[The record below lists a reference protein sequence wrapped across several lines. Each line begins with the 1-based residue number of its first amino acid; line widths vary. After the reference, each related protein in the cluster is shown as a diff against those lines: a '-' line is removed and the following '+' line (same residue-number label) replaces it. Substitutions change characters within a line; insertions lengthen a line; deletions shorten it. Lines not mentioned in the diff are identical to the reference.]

1 MCGGAVMLQTFLAKF
16 YEAVIIAL
24 AAFLL
29 LALIGFGVQTW
40 RVSAWQDDYTLL
52 DAKYKTD
59 LATAEALTEKAKADA
74 IAKEKQWSEKL
85 LKAEIQ
91 HREDIKQIIT
101 DSNSAKSA
109 IDRLSKQIDT
119 ASSRMSTATR
129 ETIIEYASASG
140 VVLEKCVNEYRTV
153 AQRADEHAADAK
165 RLSDAWPSK

>member
-1 MCGGAVMLQTFLAKF
+1 MIQAFIAKF
-16 YEAVIIAL
+16 YEAVIISL

-40 RVSAWQDDYTLL
+40 RVSSWQDDYASL

-59 LATAEALTEKAKADA
+59 LAVAEALTEKAKADA

-91 HREDIKQIIT
+91 HSEDIKQIIA

-165 RLSDAWPSK
+165 RLSDAWPD

>member
-1 MCGGAVMLQTFLAKF
+1 MIKAFIAKF
-16 YEAVIIAL
+16 YEAVIIFL

-29 LALIGFGVQTW
+29 LALIGLGVQTW
-40 RVSAWQDDYTLL
+40 RASTWQKYYDTL
-52 DAKYKTD
+52 DAKYQTD
-59 LATAEALTEKAKADA
+59 LAKAEALTEKAKADA
-74 IAKEKQWSEKL
+74 LAKEKQWSEKL
-85 LKAEIQ
+85 LNAEIQ
-91 HREDIKQIIT
+91 HREDIKHIIA

-129 ETIIEYASASG
+129 ETIIEYSNASG
-140 VVLEKCVNEYRTV
+140 VVLEKCVNEYRAV

>member
-1 MCGGAVMLQTFLAKF
+1 MLQAFIAKF
-16 YEAVIIAL
+16 YEAVIIFL

-29 LALIGFGVQTW
+29 LTLIGLGVQTW
-40 RVSAWQDDYTLL
+40 RVSAWQDDYALL

-59 LATAEALTEKAKADA
+59 LAKAEALTEKAKADA
-74 IAKEKQWSEKL
+74 IAKEKQWSDKL

-91 HREDIKQIIT
+91 HREDIKQIIA

-119 ASSRMSTATR
+119 ASSRMSKATR

-165 RLSDAWPSK
+165 RLSDAWP

>member
-1 MCGGAVMLQTFLAKF
+1 MIKAFIAKF
-16 YEAVIIAL
+16 YEAVIIFL

-29 LALIGFGVQTW
+29 LVLIGLGVQTW
-40 RVSAWQDDYTLL
+40 RASTRQKYYDTL
-52 DAKYKTD
+52 DAKYQTD
-59 LATAEALTEKAKADA
+59 LAKAEALTEKAKADA
-74 IAKEKQWSEKL
+74 LAKEKQWSEKL

-91 HREDIKQIIT
+91 HREDIKHIIA

-129 ETIIEYASASG
+129 ETLIEYTNASG
-140 VVLEKCVNEYRTV
+140 VVLEKCVNEYRAV

-165 RLSDAWPSK
+165 RLNESWPFK

>member
-1 MCGGAVMLQTFLAKF
+1 MIKAFIAKF
-16 YEAVIIAL
+16 YEAVIIFL

-40 RVSAWQDDYTLL
+40 RASTWQKYYDTL
-52 DAKYKTD
+52 DAKYQTD
-59 LATAEALTEKAKADA
+59 LAKAEALTEKAKADA
-74 IAKEKQWSEKL
+74 LSKEKQWSEKL
-85 LKAEIQ
+85 LNAEIQ
-91 HREDIKQIIT
+91 HREDIKHIIA

-129 ETIIEYASASG
+129 ETIIEYSNASG
-140 VVLEKCVNEYRTV
+140 VVLEKCVNEYRAV

-165 RLSDAWPSK
+165 RLNESWPSK

>member
-1 MCGGAVMLQTFLAKF
+1 MIKAFIAKF
-16 YEAVIIAL
+16 YEAVIIFL

-29 LALIGFGVQTW
+29 LTLIGFSVQTW
-40 RVSAWQDDYTLL
+40 RASTWQKYYDTL
-52 DAKYKTD
+52 DAKYQTD
-59 LATAEALTEKAKADA
+59 LAKAEALTEKAKADA
-74 IAKEKQWSEKL
+74 LAKEKQWSEKL
-85 LKAEIQ
+85 LNAEIQ
-91 HREDIKQIIT
+91 HREDIKHIIA

-129 ETIIEYASASG
+129 ETIIEYSNASG

-165 RLSDAWPSK
+165 RLNESWPSK

>member
-1 MCGGAVMLQTFLAKF
+1 MIKAFIAKF
-16 YEAVIIAL
+16 YEAVIIFL

-29 LALIGFGVQTW
+29 LALIGLGVQTW
-40 RVSAWQDDYTLL
+40 RASTWQKHYDTL
-52 DAKYKTD
+52 DAKYQTD
-59 LATAEALTEKAKADA
+59 LAKAEALTEKAKANA
-74 IAKEKQWSEKL
+74 LAKEKQWSEKL

-91 HREDIKQIIT
+91 HREDIKHIIA

-129 ETIIEYASASG
+129 ETIIEYTNASG
-140 VVLEKCVNEYRTV
+140 VVLEKCVNEYRAV

-165 RLSDAWPSK
+165 RLNESWPSK

>member
-1 MCGGAVMLQTFLAKF
+1 MKDLITGFITKF
-16 YEAVIIAL
+16 YEAVIIFL

-40 RVSAWQDDYTLL
+40 RVSAWQGEYALL
-52 DAKYKTD
+52 DSKYQTD
-59 LATAEALTEKAKADA
+59 LAKSEALTEKAKAEA

-91 HREDIKQIIT
+91 HREDIKQIIA

-109 IDRLSKQIDT
+109 VERLSKQINT
-119 ASSRMSTATR
+119 ATDRMSTATR
-129 ETIIEYASASG
+129 ETIIEYASANG
-140 VVLEKCVNEYRTV
+140 DVLEKCVNEYRTV

-165 RLSDAWPSK
+165 RLSDAWP

>member
-1 MCGGAVMLQTFLAKF
+1 MIKVFIAKF
-16 YEAVIIAL
+16 YEAVIIFL

-29 LALIGFGVQTW
+29 LALIGLGVQTW
-40 RVSAWQDDYTLL
+40 RASTWQKYYDTL
-52 DAKYKTD
+52 DAKYQTD
-59 LATAEALTEKAKADA
+59 LAKAEALTEKAKADA
-74 IAKEKQWSEKL
+74 LAKEKQWSEKL
-85 LKAEIQ
+85 LNAEIQ
-91 HREDIKQIIT
+91 HREDIKHIIA

-129 ETIIEYASASG
+129 ETIIEYTNASG
-140 VVLEKCVNEYRTV
+140 VVLEKCVNEYRAV

>member
-1 MCGGAVMLQTFLAKF
+1 MIKTTIQAFLAKF
-16 YEAVIIAL
+16 YEAVIIFL
-24 AAFLL
+24 AVFLL

-40 RVSAWQDDYTLL
+40 WVSSWQDDYTLL
-52 DAKYKTD
+52 NAKYKTD

-91 HREDIKQIIT
+91 HREDIKQIIA

-109 IDRLSKQIDT
+109 IDRLSKQINSAT
-119 ASSRMSTATR
+119 SRMSTATR

-165 RLSDAWPSK
+165 RLNDAWP

>member
-1 MCGGAVMLQTFLAKF
+1 MIKTTIQAFLAKF
-16 YEAVIIAL
+16 YGTVIITMAV
-24 AAFLL
+24 FLL

-40 RVSAWQDDYTLL
+40 RVSAWQDDYALL

-59 LATAEALTEKAKADA
+59 VAKAEALTEKAKADA
-74 IAKEKQWSEKL
+74 VAKEKQWSEKL

-91 HREDIKQIIT
+91 HREDIKQIIA

-129 ETIIEYASASG
+129 ETIIEYASASS

-165 RLSDAWPSK
+165 RLSDAWPD

>member
-1 MCGGAVMLQTFLAKF
+1 MIKAFIAKF
-16 YEAVIIAL
+16 YEAVIIFL

-29 LALIGFGVQTW
+29 LTLIGLGVQTW
-40 RVSAWQDDYTLL
+40 RASTWQKYYDTL
-52 DAKYKTD
+52 DAKYQTD
-59 LATAEALTEKAKADA
+59 LAKAEALTEKAKADA
-74 IAKEKQWSEKL
+74 LAKEKQWSEKL

-91 HREDIKQIIT
+91 HREDIKHIIA

-129 ETIIEYASASG
+129 ETIIEYTNASG
-140 VVLEKCVNEYRTV
+140 IVLEKCVNEYRAV

-165 RLSDAWPSK
+165 RLNESWPSK

>member
-1 MCGGAVMLQTFLAKF
+1 MLQVFLAKF
-16 YEAVIIAL
+16 YEAIICILMAL
-24 AAFLL
+24 FLIVS
-29 LALIGFGVQTW
+29 IGLVVQTW
-40 RVSAWQDDYTLL
+40 RLSSIQSDYELL
-52 DAKYKTD
+52 NAKYQTD
-59 LATAEALTEKAKADA
+59 LAKAEALTEKAKADA

-91 HREDIKQIIT
+91 HREDIKQIIA

-153 AQRADEHAADAK
+153 AQRADEHSADAK
-165 RLSDAWPSK
+165 RLNDAWP

>member
-1 MCGGAVMLQTFLAKF
+1 MIKAFIAKF
-16 YEAVIIAL
+16 YEAVILIL

-40 RVSAWQDDYTLL
+40 RASTWQKYYDTL
-52 DAKYKTD
+52 DAKYQTD
-59 LATAEALTEKAKADA
+59 LAKAEALTEKAKADA
-74 IAKEKQWSEKL
+74 LAKEKQWSEKL
-85 LKAEIQ
+85 LNAEIQ
-91 HREDIKQIIT
+91 HREDIKHIIA

-129 ETIIEYASASG
+129 ETIIEYSNASG
-140 VVLEKCVNEYRTV
+140 IVLEKCVNEYRTV

>member
-1 MCGGAVMLQTFLAKF
+1 MIKAFIAKF
-16 YEAVIIAL
+16 YEAVIIFL

-29 LALIGFGVQTW
+29 LALISLGVQTW
-40 RVSAWQDDYTLL
+40 RALTWQKYYDTL
-52 DAKYKTD
+52 DAKYQTD
-59 LATAEALTEKAKADA
+59 LAKAEALTEKAKADA
-74 IAKEKQWSEKL
+74 LAKEKQWSDKL

-91 HREDIKQIIT
+91 HREDIKHIIA

-129 ETIIEYASASG
+129 ETIIEYTNASG
-140 VVLEKCVNEYRTV
+140 VVLEKCVNEYRAV

-165 RLSDAWPSK
+165 RLNESWPSK

>member
-1 MCGGAVMLQTFLAKF
+1 MIKAFIAKF
-16 YEAVIIAL
+16 YEAVIIFL
-24 AAFLL
+24 TAFLL
-29 LALIGFGVQTW
+29 LTLIGFGVQTW
-40 RVSAWQDDYTLL
+40 RVSSWQDDYALL
-52 DAKYKTD
+52 DSKYQTD
-59 LATAEALTEKAKADA
+59 LAKAEALTEKAKADA

-91 HREDIKQIIT
+91 HREDIKHIIA

-165 RLSDAWPSK
+165 RLSDAWP

>member
-1 MCGGAVMLQTFLAKF
+1 MKELTTGFITKF
-16 YEAVIIAL
+16 YEAVIIFL

-40 RVSAWQDDYTLL
+40 RVSSWQDDYALL
-52 DAKYKTD
+52 ESKYQTD
-59 LATAEALTEKAKADA
+59 LVKAEALTEKAKADA
-74 IAKEKQWSEKL
+74 ITKEKQWSEKL

-91 HREDIKQIIT
+91 HREDIKQIIA

-129 ETIIEYASASG
+129 ETIIEYAIASG
-140 VVLEKCVNEYRTV
+140 VVLEKCVDEYRTV

-165 RLSDAWPSK
+165 RLSEAWP

>member
-1 MCGGAVMLQTFLAKF
+1 MLQTFLAKF

-91 HREDIKQIIT
+91 HREDIKQIIA

-165 RLSDAWPSK
+165 RLSDAWP

>member
-1 MCGGAVMLQTFLAKF
+1 MIKAFIAKF
-16 YEAVIIAL
+16 YEAVIIFL
-24 AAFLL
+24 TAFLL
-29 LALIGFGVQTW
+29 LTLIGLGVQTW
-40 RVSAWQDDYTLL
+40 RASTWQKYYDTL
-52 DAKYKTD
+52 DAKYQTD
-59 LATAEALTEKAKADA
+59 LAKAEALTEKAKADA
-74 IAKEKQWSEKL
+74 LAKEKQWSEKL
-85 LKAEIQ
+85 LNAEIQ
-91 HREDIKQIIT
+91 HREDIKHIIA

-129 ETIIEYASASG
+129 ETIIEYSNASG

>member
-1 MCGGAVMLQTFLAKF
+1 MIKAFIAKF
-16 YEAVIIAL
+16 YEAVIIFL

-29 LALIGFGVQTW
+29 LVLIGLGVQTW
-40 RVSAWQDDYTLL
+40 RASTWQKYYDTL
-52 DAKYKTD
+52 DAKYQTD
-59 LATAEALTEKAKADA
+59 LAKAEALTEKAKADA
-74 IAKEKQWSEKL
+74 LAKEKQWSEKL

-91 HREDIKQIIT
+91 HREDIKHIIA

-129 ETIIEYASASG
+129 ETIIEYTNASG
-140 VVLEKCVNEYRTV
+140 VVLEKCVNEYRAV

-165 RLSDAWPSK
+165 RLNESWPSK

>member
-1 MCGGAVMLQTFLAKF
+1 MFQTFLAKF
-16 YEAVIIAL
+16 YEAVIIFL

-40 RVSAWQDDYTLL
+40 RVSSWQDDCALL

-59 LATAEALTEKAKADA
+59 LAKAEALTEKAKADA

-91 HREDIKQIIT
+91 HRDDIKQIIA

-119 ASSRMSTATR
+119 ASNRMSTATR

-165 RLSDAWPSK
+165 RLNDAWP

>member
-1 MCGGAVMLQTFLAKF
+1 MKKLITGFITKF
-16 YEAVIIAL
+16 YEAVIISL

-29 LALIGFGVQTW
+29 IALIGFGVQTW
-40 RVSAWQDDYTLL
+40 RVSAWQDDYALL
-52 DAKYKTD
+52 DAKFKTD
-59 LATAEALTEKAKADA
+59 LAKAEALTEKAKADA

-91 HREDIKQIIT
+91 HREDIKQIIA

-165 RLSDAWPSK
+165 RLNDAWP

>member
-1 MCGGAVMLQTFLAKF
+1 MIKAFIAKF
-16 YEAVIIAL
+16 YEAVIIFL

-29 LALIGFGVQTW
+29 LTLIGLGVQTW
-40 RVSAWQDDYTLL
+40 RASTWQKYYDTL
-52 DAKYKTD
+52 DAKYQTD
-59 LATAEALTEKAKADA
+59 LAKAEALTEKAKADA
-74 IAKEKQWSEKL
+74 LAKEKQWSEKL

-91 HREDIKQIIT
+91 HREDIKHIIA

-129 ETIIEYASASG
+129 ETIIEYTNASG
-140 VVLEKCVNEYRTV
+140 VILEKCVNEYRAV

>member
-1 MCGGAVMLQTFLAKF
+1 MFQTFLAKF
-16 YEAVIIAL
+16 YEAVIIFL

-40 RVSAWQDDYTLL
+40 RVSNWQDDYALL

-59 LATAEALTEKAKADA
+59 LAKAEALTEKAKADA

-91 HREDIKQIIT
+91 HRDDIKQIIA

-119 ASSRMSTATR
+119 ASNRMSTATR

-165 RLSDAWPSK
+165 RLNDAWP

>member
-1 MCGGAVMLQTFLAKF
+1 MIKAFIAKF
-16 YEAVIIAL
+16 YEAVILIL

-29 LALIGFGVQTW
+29 LVLIGLGVQTW
-40 RVSAWQDDYTLL
+40 RASTWQKYYDTL
-52 DAKYKTD
+52 DAKYQTD
-59 LATAEALTEKAKADA
+59 LAKAEALTEKAKADA
-74 IAKEKQWSEKL
+74 LAKEKQWSEKL

-91 HREDIKQIIT
+91 HREDIKHIIA

-129 ETIIEYASASG
+129 ETIIEYSNASG
-140 VVLEKCVNEYRTV
+140 VVLEKCVNEYRAV

-165 RLSDAWPSK
+165 RLNESWPSK

>member
-1 MCGGAVMLQTFLAKF
+1 MKDLITGFITKF
-16 YEAVIIAL
+16 YEAVIIFL
-24 AAFLL
+24 AVFLL

-40 RVSAWQDDYTLL
+40 RVSSWQDEYALL
-52 DAKYKTD
+52 DSKYQTD
-59 LATAEALTEKAKADA
+59 LAKDEALTEKAKADA

-91 HREDIKQIIT
+91 HRDDIKQIIA

-165 RLSDAWPSK
+165 QLSDAWP